1 MKISDFGL
9 SRDIYSADYYRLA
22 NSSEDL
28 SEIDIWWVGRV
39 LRLFTLLT
47 VHIFFSFCFFL
58 DMFASFSLSRSLT
71 SSNTVEDKIPDETND
86 SQVKSI
92 SSVQLWSEGGVA
104 LIELKCIAV
113 INAN

>member
-1 MKISDFGL
+1 MQVGENLTVKISDFGL

-47 VHIFFSFCFFL
+47 VHIFFH
-58 DMFASFSLSRSLT
+58 FAFS
-71 SSNTVEDKIPDETND
+71 
-86 SQVKSI
+86 
-92 SSVQLWSEGGVA
+92 
-104 LIELKCIAV
+104 
-113 INAN
+113 

>member
-28 SEIDIWWVGRV
+28 SKIDIWWVGRV

-47 VHIFFSFCFFL
+47 VHIFFH
-58 DMFASFSLSRSLT
+58 FAFS
-71 SSNTVEDKIPDETND
+71 
-86 SQVKSI
+86 
-92 SSVQLWSEGGVA
+92 
-104 LIELKCIAV
+104 
-113 INAN
+113 

>member
-47 VHIFFSFCFFL
+47 VPIFLFILLFPGHVCLFF
-58 DMFASFSLSRSLT
+58 F
-71 SSNTVEDKIPDETND
+71 V
-86 SQVKSI
+86 QKSY
-92 SSVQLWSEGGVA
+92 
-104 LIELKCIAV
+104 K
-113 INAN
+113 